1 MCIDYD
7 LATVYNSLSN
17 TKVAVFNRQ
26 FLIPYGHK
34 SHKTNIIFKILE
46 ALKIWIYGHFIFV
59 CVCVSVEVGVAGRS
73 GHTQYKDLPAQPID
87 TQGRALT
94 RLEMSVL

>member
-7 LATVYNSLSN
+7 LAILYNSLSN
-17 TKVAVFNRQ
+17 AKVAVFNRQ
-26 FLIPYGHK
+26 FVITYGHK

-46 ALKIWIYGHFIFV
+46 VLKIWIWTFIFV

-87 TQGRALT
+87 TQGRAFIWLK
-94 RLEMSVL
+94 MSVL